1 MTLVSPHIIT
11 NFNRLLQM
19 TTVILIN
26 VTSRFWVFREHV
38 LIH

>member
-1 MTLVSPHIIT
+1 MTLVSPHILT
-11 NFNRLLQM
+11 NFIRLLQM

-26 VTSRFWVFREHV
+26 VTSRFWVLREHV